1 MALKSISLL
10 YGNGD
15 IEIYGEKMKCILK
28 FSTRVQLFAK
38 KVGVNPT
45 RKFVKRF
52 SPNRHKEG
60 IRILCYSNYKIKSI
74 QRQLRT
80 IEKEMYDIT
89 KIPELYL
96 RNNK

>member
-1 MALKSISLL
+1 MALKNICSVNS
-10 YGNGD
+10 NGD

-60 IRILCYSNYKIKSI
+60 IRMLCSSKDKIKSI

-89 KIPELYL
+89 KVPELYL